1 MKDSGYEEFEATKGL
16 SYALHSSI
24 SGAAL
29 EGKSVTTGEL
39 WTALDAVG
47 YNRPASILAYL
58 TFDSKTWL
66 LV

>member
-1 MKDSGYEEFEATKGL
+1 MKDSGYEVFEATKGL

-29 EGKSVTTGEL
+29 GGKSVTTGEL

-47 YNRPASILAYL
+47 YNRPASILAY
-58 TFDSKTWL
+58 
-66 LV
+66 